1 MRKRSWNLPFLATVL
16 LAFLAIKGHAQTAD
30 LQQHLQDQYQNK
42 IFVLRGFYSDEFLHY
57 DATGAPVGAP
67 TPGDWTVDGF
77 VLPSDLQVRGQRLEI
92 EAKRLLVVSR
102 NDSFQFYADSQKKR
116 KKADSVRIEVELGAA
131 NATDAID
138 APFSSIFL
146 TNRDTLGTLVPD
158 YWEPCVSGGL
168 RNDQKYPLCHFSAE
182 LLAVPGMVPGTDS
195 HSDSESKQSSSSE
208 MSYVH
213 LYHVGKGV
221 SPPKQTFVPE
231 PQFSEAGRKA
241 GVQGVVTLGLIV
253 DSHGIPQNI
262 RVLKPL
268 GCGLDAEAVRT
279 INTWRFK
286 PAEQEGHEPVAVEIA
301 VEVDFH
307 L

>member
-1 MRKRSWNLPFLATVL
+1 
-16 LAFLAIKGHAQTAD
+16 
-30 LQQHLQDQYQNK
+30 
-42 IFVLRGFYSDEFLHY
+42 
-57 DATGAPVGAP
+57 
-67 TPGDWTVDGF
+67 
-77 VLPSDLQVRGQRLEI
+77 
-92 EAKRLLVVSR
+92 
-102 NDSFQFYADSQKKR
+102 
-116 KKADSVRIEVELGAA
+116 
-131 NATDAID
+131 
-138 APFSSIFL
+138 
-146 TNRDTLGTLVPD
+146 
-158 YWEPCVSGGL
+158 
-168 RNDQKYPLCHFSAE
+168 
-182 LLAVPGMVPGTDS
+182 
-195 HSDSESKQSSSSE
+195 

-262 RVLKPL
+262 RILKPL
-268 GCGLDAEAVRT
+268 GGGLDAEAVRT